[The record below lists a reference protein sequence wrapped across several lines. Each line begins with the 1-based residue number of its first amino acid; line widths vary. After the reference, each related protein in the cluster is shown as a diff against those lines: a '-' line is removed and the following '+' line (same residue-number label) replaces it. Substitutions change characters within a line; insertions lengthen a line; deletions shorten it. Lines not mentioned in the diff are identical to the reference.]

1 MNFATEAYVRSV
13 AANSRAEIGDR
24 MRMCEVRQ
32 GFSILSEAAW
42 LDWNDWDRWT
52 IISQDNK
59 RVRLVALQAKHPGHG
74 AFTRLIDGIFK
85 SGLIPVLVEPN
96 QILIDWCR
104 RNQFR
109 KRTIGRKEFRHDVW
123 YPKRCAY

>member
-1 MNFATEAYVRSV
+1 MNFATEAYIRSMV
-13 AANSRAEIGDR
+13 ALPREEIGDR

-32 GFSILSEAAW
+32 GFSIVSEAQW

-52 IISQDNK
+52 IISQDQK
-59 RVRLVALQAKHPGHG
+59 RVRLVALQAKNPGTG
-74 AFTRLIDGIFK
+74 AFTRLIDAIWR
-85 SGLIPVLVEPN
+85 SSLVPVLVEPN
-96 QILIDWCR
+96 QLLIDWCHR
-104 RNQFR
+104 HQFR